1 MHMNLHHLAIFN
13 AIAETGSISAAAQRL
28 HISQPALSRE
38 IKDFEARLGVTLFD
52 RMPRGMRM
60 THAGEVLQEYAAR
73 LFDISRTAQSAMQ
86 EIADARMGHLSI
98 GASNTNGTYVLP
110 QRLAVFRR
118 GNPDVRITMFVGNT
132 EQISQGVADM
142 RFTLGFI
149 EGPLHVGGLVAEPFQ
164 QDDLVPVVAPNHELL
179 QKKQAMA
186 TDIDGQPLLMREHG
200 SGTREL
206 ITGMLEAN
214 GIRQG
219 SVMEFGNTEALK
231 QAVMYGGG
239 IAWLPRISI
248 ARELGEGTLAALPIE
263 HLMIQRQLSVIRRAN
278 AHLNPTSEAF
288 LQALRASLDA

>member
-38 IKDFEARLGVTLFD
+38 VKDFEARLGIALFE
-52 RMPRGMRM
+52 RQPRGMRK
-60 THAGEVLQEYAAR
+60 THAGEVLHEYAAR
-73 LFDISRTAQSAMQ
+73 LFDIARTAQAAMQ

-110 QRLAVFRR
+110 QRLATFRR
-118 GNPDVRITMFVGNT
+118 ANPHVRITMFVGNT

-149 EGPLHVGGLVAEPFQ
+149 EGPLHVGGLVAEQFQ
-164 QDDLVPVVAPNHELL
+164 TDDLVPVVATDHELL
-179 QKKQAMA
+179 RKARITA
-186 TDIDGQPLLMREHG
+186 ADIDGQPLLMRERG

-206 ITGMLEAN
+206 IADMLDTN

-231 QAVMYGGG
+231 QAVMHGGG

-248 ARELGEGTLAALPIE
+248 ARELDEGAVIALPVDN
-263 HLMIQRQLSVIRRAN
+263 LMVQRPLSVIRRAN
-278 AHLNPTSEAF
+278 APLSPTSDAF
-288 LQALRASLDA
+288 LQALRDSLET